1 MYVMI
6 IITIM
11 MILVTRLVPLI
22 FTSSIVHRPRLTQSF
37 SQVNSNPAGL
47 LVLLRLSSSILPRDI
62 AVNLLKI
69 VIKTSQNV
77 H

>member
-1 MYVMI
+1 
-6 IITIM
+6 

-37 SQVNSNPAGL
+37 SQVNPNPAGL
-47 LVLLRLSSSILPRDI
+47 LVRRLSSSILPRDI
-62 AVNLLKI
+62 AVNLLNKI